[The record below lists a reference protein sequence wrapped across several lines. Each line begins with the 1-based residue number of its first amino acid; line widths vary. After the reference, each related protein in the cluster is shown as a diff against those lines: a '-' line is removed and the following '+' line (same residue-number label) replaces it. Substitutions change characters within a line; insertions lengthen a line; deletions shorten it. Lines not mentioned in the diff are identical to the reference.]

1 MEQATCPH
9 GEKRAGNIDQG
20 APPLRLP
27 GGREGMN
34 HGASVPATR
43 NSSVPVRWP
52 EVYANRLLIVAD
64 RDPEGGDFD
73 DDLAAL
79 GPDGLAARLA
89 PLLGPGP

>member
-1 MEQATCPH
+1 MKQATCPH

-34 HGASVPATR
+34 HGASVRATR
-43 NSSVPVRWP
+43 NPSVLVRWP

-64 RDPEGGDFD
+64 RDHAGRRDH
-73 DDLAAL
+73 
-79 GPDGLAARLA
+79 ARLA
-89 PLLGPGP
+89 G